1 MKKFSIALISL
12 LLCFIMAF
20 GAFAVD
26 APVEA
31 TPVTSQETSTSAPF
45 EDVFESAASSV
56 IADHEQEVGQ
66 ITGVIS
72 NLSATITKML
82 DALDKFLRSFGVVVN
97 QILDKVFN
105 GGNLPF

>member
-12 LLCFIMAF
+12 VLCFTMAF

-26 APVEA
+26 VPVEA
-31 TPVTSQETSTSAPF
+31 DPATTQETSASVPF
-45 EDVFESAASSV
+45 EDVFESVASS
-56 IADHEQEVGQ
+56 ALNDHKQEVGE
-66 ITGVIS
+66 ITNVIS
-72 NLSATITKML
+72 NLSGTIAKIL

-97 QILDKVFN
+97 QILDKVFS

>member
-12 LLCFIMAF
+12 VLCFTMAF
-20 GAFAVD
+20 AAFAID

-31 TPVTSQETSTSAPF
+31 EPATTQAITTTLSSGEIFETKVSEFVS
-45 EDVFESAASSV
+45 DNQ
-56 IADHEQEVGQ
+56 QEVGQ
-66 ITGVIS
+66 ITNVIS
-72 NLSATITKML
+72 NLSGTIAKIL